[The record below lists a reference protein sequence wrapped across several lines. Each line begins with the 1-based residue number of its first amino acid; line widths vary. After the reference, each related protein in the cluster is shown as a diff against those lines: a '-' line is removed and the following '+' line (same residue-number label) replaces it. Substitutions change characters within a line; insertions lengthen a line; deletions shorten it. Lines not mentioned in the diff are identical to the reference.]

1 MPMNTTLR
9 CFLTALL
16 LFAGMHGSL
25 PANEMW
31 EELFKEHLENAEAG
45 DTDAQ
50 YELGIMYLKGQGVA
64 PDRDQA
70 LLWLQKSADAGNQQ
84 ARGKLD
90 RARKEQEKFDKL
102 SKQAW
107 SGDIDAQYQV
117 GMMYLKG
124 RGVRRSGAQAE
135 NWLVKAAEQG
145 DARAITRLGIVKYKG
160 EVGPADYP
168 QALDLFNRV
177 SSSSALAQYY
187 LGEMYANGAG
197 VAQDYG
203 VAIGWYRQ
211 AAEGGFD
218 RALGKIINLEEELRV
233 QELRKQNVALVKSR
247 EQATLTQRKTGSSA
261 SSGNDRRTA
270 PGKKTPVV
278 IKVKKTALDRL
289 AGQQWYRG
297 GKPLEYLP
305 SGITECDRENNTLV
319 CLSKELTREQG
330 VQLIRYRVKATIKFR
345 NDEFVIVY
353 RNLVLDVETSQEA
366 GDQSGGYGYDDEVE
380 HGFRV
385 RTGWTQ
391 EHQVSCKPLAGGQ
404 LDCIKNRTHK
414 MLLVS
419 KPG

>member
-1 MPMNTTLR
+1 
-9 CFLTALL
+9 
-16 LFAGMHGSL
+16 MHDSL
-25 PANEMW
+25 SANEMW
-31 EELFKEHLENAEAG
+31 EELFEEHLENANAG

-70 LLWLQKSADAGNQQ
+70 LLWLQKAADAGNQQ
-84 ARGKLD
+84 ASGKLD
-90 RARKEQEKFDKL
+90 RIRKEQEKFDQL
-102 SKQAW
+102 SKKAW
-107 SGDIDAQYQV
+107 SGDIDAQYEI

-160 EVGPADYP
+160 EVGPVDYP
-168 QALDLFNRV
+168 QALELFNRV

-211 AAEGGFD
+211 AADGGFD
-218 RALGKIINLEEELRV
+218 RAQGKIINLEEELRV
-233 QELRKQNVALVKSR
+233 QALRKQNIALVKSQ
-247 EQATLTQRKTGSSA
+247 EQAAKQATAPQRKTGSNA
-261 SSGNDRRTA
+261 PSSNDRRTA

-289 AGQQWYRG
+289 AGQQWYRR

-305 SGITECDRENNTLV
+305 SGITECDRENDSLV

-330 VQLIRYRVKATIKFR
+330 VQLIRYRVKATIKSR
-345 NDEFVIVY
+345 GGEFVINY
-353 RNLVLDVETSQEA
+353 RNLVLDVEALQQA
-366 GDQSGGYGYDDEVE
+366 GDQSEGYGYDGEVE

-391 EHQVSCKPLAGGQ
+391 EHQVSCKPSAGEQ
-404 LDCIKNRTHK
+404 LDCIKDQAHK

-419 KPG
+419 KPR